1 MKIQQIHHKKNE
13 LFEVEFFTDKE
24 CTKLIKDYLPYA
36 ENAKISEMSNFYI
49 EIEKGDITPLTA
61 LLRLSHNVNDYFY
74 NPYIPKYQLFNLL
87 NCTGKIK
94 TLDDI
99 TPNLSK
105 YIPEDNAVLF
115 LSEEDCNKY
124 YFTGLLNLVLNDNR
138 FDVKMESG
146 ATIEDVEL
154 KKKMK
159 LTIFLPHGTQSELQK
174 AEEEVAKELKEK
186 YGLEEV
192 NVCVLHWFIE
202 YGVLH
207 YEILNIDES
216 DYFRKTPEEAFEY
229 IQNTLDCDDDDFI
242 EKCIKEYDDDFQ
254 QDFEKKA
261 QSFFKSLS
269 INKIITTNSTGIL
282 KPEDSTERL
291 QVIDAKEIF
300 EEYLKENN

>member
-74 NPYIPKYQLFNLL
+74 IPYIPKYQLFNLL

-124 YFTGLLNLVLNDNR
+124 YFTGLLNLVLNDTR
-138 FDVKMESG
+138 FDVKILKQDFDDYIQQKFGTTMEELDADEMESG
-146 ATIEDVEL
+146 ATIEDAEL
-154 KKKMK
+154 KKTMK

-174 AEEEVAKELKEK
+174 AEEVAKELKEK

-192 NVCVLHWFIE
+192 NVFVLHWFGSE
-202 YGVLH
+202 YQVNVFVLHWFGSKYQENGFEIKYLCKDSGVLS
-207 YEILNIDES
+207 N
-216 DYFRKTPEEAFEY
+216 F
-229 IQNTLDCDDDDFI
+229 
-242 EKCIKEYDDDFQ
+242 
-254 QDFEKKA
+254 
-261 QSFFKSLS
+261 
-269 INKIITTNSTGIL
+269 NKLITTNSTGIL
-282 KPEDSTERL
+282 PVQNEERL
-291 QVIDAKEIF
+291 QVIDCKEIF